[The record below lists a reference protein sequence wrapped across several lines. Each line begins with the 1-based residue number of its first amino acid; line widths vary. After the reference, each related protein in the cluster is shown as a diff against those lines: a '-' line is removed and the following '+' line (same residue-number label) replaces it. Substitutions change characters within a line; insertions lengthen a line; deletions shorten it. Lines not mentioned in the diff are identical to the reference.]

1 MSAREQ
7 AERQPT
13 DPQHAAR
20 ELLGDLPRLH
30 HWRGAPQVGG
40 LNSVIG
46 ERILT
51 ELDRYDSARVIET
64 GAGAT
69 TLLFCCLRPEALTT
83 IAPDAGLRD
92 RIIAESA
99 RREIDLDPLRF
110 VCERSEVALPAIAAE
125 GGRVDAGLIDGSH
138 SWPAVFVDFCY
149 INMMM
154 PAGATLFVDD
164 VHLYSVSQLY
174 LLLRQQEDFEYV
186 ALDNKLATFRK
197 ASDRPFLPEWPG
209 QPYIA
214 QNSTIPPR

>member
-1 MSAREQ
+1 MRAPEQ
-7 AERQPT
+7 GTPTAADPHAE
-13 DPQHAAR
+13 AR

-46 ERILT
+46 ERIIT
-51 ELDRYDSARVIET
+51 ELDRYESPRIVET

-69 TLLFCCLRPEALTT
+69 TLLFCCLGPEALTS
-83 IAPDAGLRD
+83 IAPDEGLRD
-92 RIIAESA
+92 RIVAEA
-99 RREIDLDPLRF
+99 ETREIAVDRLRF
-110 VCERSEVALPAIAAE
+110 ICARSELALPRLAAE

-149 INMMM
+149 LNMMM
-154 PAGATLFVDD
+154 SAGATLFIDD
-164 VHLYSVSQLY
+164 VHLYSVAQLY
-174 LLLRQQEDFEYV
+174 LLLRQQDDFEYV

-197 ASDRPFLPEWPG
+197 AGDRPFLPEWPG
-209 QPYIA
+209 QPHIA